1 MTTAALELDRIGH
14 RFGGLKVLSSVSFV
28 VENGAIAGLIGPN
41 GSGKSTLFNILSGF
55 IAPFSGAARL
65 YGQPLEPMSVE
76 KRCRAGLMRTFQTP
90 KVFERMTVLENLMT
104 GVYSSTRSGLIANML
119 ALPRARREVVLMRDK
134 AGLLG
139 RRFGFERFLDVPA
152 GKLTG
157 GQRRMLEIARCYA
170 AKPRLL
176 LLDEPSTGL
185 STEEIEQL
193 GASLKEINREGITLL
208 LVSHDMRL
216 MNIAGLVQ
224 VLYFGEIIAVGT
236 MAEIQ
241 NDPRVREAYLGA

>member
-90 KVFERMTVLENLMT
+90 KVFERMTVLENLMMGFT
-104 GVYSSTRSGLIANML
+104 A
-119 ALPRARREVVLMRDK
+119 ARAP
-134 AGLLG
+134 G
-139 RRFGFERFLDVPA
+139 
-152 GKLTG
+152 
-157 GQRRMLEIARCYA
+157 
-170 AKPRLL
+170 
-176 LLDEPSTGL
+176 
-185 STEEIEQL
+185 
-193 GASLKEINREGITLL
+193 
-208 LVSHDMRL
+208 
-216 MNIAGLVQ
+216 
-224 VLYFGEIIAVGT
+224 
-236 MAEIQ
+236 
-241 NDPRVREAYLGA
+241 